1 MREALVPDPGL
12 ALRVPVRRSGH
23 VLHERSSYQE
33 LVRTISSPLDSMELR
48 ILSRAATS
56 LVVAFVV
63 VACTDQD
70 TDAGPSVVETP
81 SITPAESPT
90 VASPTPPA
98 LPDEPP
104 PTRGEVASDCENGWA
119 TPREGSSR
127 YGLPLGVIRRATA
140 IDGPLVVVDMRYF
153 EGPESPPSDKGYLLV
168 VQRWY
173 VKLYAEHDLS
183 FQGRFLVERRRFGR
197 GLVAVAPY
205 DSTGFR
211 SPDWIGFQYESSDPQ
226 DRYYEGLPGLWSGI
240 AYDFVRG
247 DPDAGLSIP
256 GLPEQVAGC
265 LDAS

>member
-1 MREALVPDPGL
+1 MREALVPDLGL

-23 VLHERSSYQE
+23 VLHERSSYQA
-33 LVRTISSPLDSMELR
+33 LVRTISSPISMELR
-48 ILSRAATS
+48 DVTSAAMS

-63 VACTDQD
+63 VACTNDG
-70 TDAGPSVVETP
+70 AGPSDVEPP
-81 SITPAESPT
+81 SITPEGSPT

-104 PTRGEVASDCENGWA
+104 PTRGRVASDCENGWV
-119 TPREGSSR
+119 TPREDSAR
-127 YGLPLGVIRRATA
+127 YRLSLGVIRRATA

-173 VKLYAEHDLS
+173 VKLYAERDLS

-211 SPDWIGFQYESSDPQ
+211 SPDWIGFQYDSSDPQ

>member
-12 ALRVPVRRSGH
+12 ALRVPARRSGH

-48 ILSRAATS
+48 DVSSGAMS
-56 LVVAFVV
+56 LVVAFAV
-63 VACTDQD
+63 VACTNEG
-70 TDAGPSVVETP
+70 AGPSDVDRP
-81 SITPAESPT
+81 SITPESPT

-104 PTRGEVASDCENGWA
+104 PTRGQVASDCENGWV
-119 TPREGSSR
+119 TPREDSSR
-127 YGLPLGVIRRATA
+127 YRLPLGVISRATA

-173 VKLYAEHDLS
+173 VKLYAKRDPA

-211 SPDWIGFQYESSDPQ
+211 TPDWIGFQYDSSDPQ
-226 DRYYEGLPGLWSGI
+226 ERYYPGLPGVWSGI

-247 DPDAGLSIP
+247 DPEAGLSIP

-265 LDAS
+265 LDAT

>member
-1 MREALVPDPGL
+1 MD
-12 ALRVPVRRSGH
+12 LRTV
-23 VLHERSSYQE
+23 SSA
-33 LVRTISSPLDSMELR
+33 VM
-48 ILSRAATS
+48 S

-63 VACTDQD
+63 VACTNEDGVRS
-70 TDAGPSVVETP
+70 DAERP
-81 SITPAESPT
+81 SITPAESPS

-104 PTRGEVASDCENGWA
+104 PTRGPVASDCENGWM
-119 TPREGSSR
+119 TPMEDSSR
-127 YGLPLGVIRRATA
+127 YRLPLGVIRRATA
-140 IDGPLVVVDMRYF
+140 IDGPLGVVDMRYF

-173 VKLYAEHDLS
+173 VKLYAKRDLA

-211 SPDWIGFQYESSDPQ
+211 SPDWIGFQYDSSDPQ
-226 DRYYEGLPGLWSGI
+226 DRYYEGLPGLWSGT

-247 DPDAGLSIP
+247 DPEAGLSIP

-265 LDAS
+265 LDAT